1 MIERDVNAT
10 KATRDLVIKGLNVD
24 VTGENLSGFL
34 LTKGVEIM
42 QCTLLTTFSDAKSL
56 AYKVTIDMDKQNV
69 VMDPSIW
76 PENVRIQPYKQ
87 KRRNSTSPLK
97 KSSGN
102 KRNVKVTKD
111 IDEKYKR
118 SGVDNLGGL
127 SVRFENAEVRNLQ
140 YAHFLSSSH

>member
-1 MIERDVNAT
+1 M
-10 KATRDLVIKGLNVD
+10 
-24 VTGENLSGFL
+24 
-34 LTKGVEIM
+34 
-42 QCTLLTTFSDAKSL
+42 
-56 AYKVTIDMDKQNV
+56 
-69 VMDPSIW
+69 
-76 PENVRIQPYKQ
+76 
-87 KRRNSTSPLK
+87 K

>member
-87 KRRNSTSPLK
+87 KRRNSTSP
-97 KSSGN
+97 
-102 KRNVKVTKD
+102 
-111 IDEKYKR
+111 
-118 SGVDNLGGL
+118 
-127 SVRFENAEVRNLQ
+127 
-140 YAHFLSSSH
+140 